1 MPLLEKLSGPLIAVV
16 ELRLQLGADHHLRR
30 FMFDERIRGRLCAQ
44 LETLAAAH
52 GVAAALDLEP
62 DNDDRTSG
70 AFVERFDWISKQW
83 AEAERLAFIILEG
96 NGAR

>member
-1 MPLLEKLSGPLIAVV
+1 MPLLEKLAGPLMAVV
-16 ELRLQLGADHHLRR
+16 TARLQVGADHHLRR
-30 FMFDERIRGRLCAQ
+30 FLFDERLRGRLCAQ

-83 AEAERLAFIILEG
+83 AEVERLATIILEG